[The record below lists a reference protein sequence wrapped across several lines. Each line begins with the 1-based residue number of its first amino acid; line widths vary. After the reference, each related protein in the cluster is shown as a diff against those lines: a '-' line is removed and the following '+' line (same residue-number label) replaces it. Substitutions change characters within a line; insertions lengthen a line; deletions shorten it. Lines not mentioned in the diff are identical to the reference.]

1 MNNLNSRIYGLDVFR
16 AVAILFVLLAHGK
29 GLSGDVFSFFPDFPL
44 IDGVELFFVLSGFLI
59 GGILIS
65 TVEKQQKFDIKSLF
79 IFWKRR
85 WFRTLPTYYLI
96 LLVNIFLTKASLIG
110 GDIKQ
115 FNYRFFIFCQ
125 NFSKGFYEF
134 FWESW
139 SLSVEEWFYIS
150 LPILILGLSRIL
162 SIKKTIFVAISILLL
177 IPLLYRISISDLKVD
192 QFWWG
197 VEFRKVVLTRLDAIN
212 YGVLAA
218 YCKFYYPTFWFKCR
232 KWAFGLG
239 LIFLYI
245 AILLPKDYNGLFFKT
260 VYFNI
265 IAIGAMLLLPLAD
278 SIKNYKNRYIGQF
291 FTFFSKISY
300 SLYLVNLGIV
310 ISLIVGNFKLQTT
323 TQHIVAYFSYWII
336 VVILSWIIY
345 TYYENPIMKL
355 RDKSFKR
362 N

>member
-1 MNNLNSRIYGLDVFR
+1 MNLNKEQNRVYGLDVFR
-16 AVAILFVLLAHGK
+16 AVAILIVLFAHGK
-29 GLSGDVFSFFPDFPL
+29 LLSGDAFSCIPDFPL

-150 LPILILGLSRIL
+150 LPIIIFVLSRIL
-162 SIKKTIFVAISILLL
+162 SIKRTILVSICILLI
-177 IPLLYRISISDLKVD
+177 IPLIYRFYISDSEVD
-192 QFWWG
+192 QFWWD

-218 YCKFYYPTFWFKCR
+218 FIKNYYSVFWYKCR
-232 KWAFGLG
+232 KWTFTLG
-239 LIFLYI
+239 LIFLYV
-245 AILLPKDYNGLFFKT
+245 AILLPKSYNGIFFKT

-265 IAIGAMLLLPLAD
+265 IAIGAMFLLPLAD
-278 SIKNYKNRYIGQF
+278 SIKDYKNRYIGQF

-300 SLYLVNLGIV
+300 SLYLINLGIV
-310 ISLIVGNFKLQTT
+310 ISIIATNFKLQTT

-355 RDKSFKR
+355 RDR
-362 N
+362 E